1 MWCNPISVR
10 WLVGQLMV
18 WRTSSQL
25 TLWIPHER
33 VYMLRNSIKSLSFT
47 PKNIISLLSDAALVG
62 YCSLTEDGNLTET
75 SHNNSTGLVYE
86 NPKVFLT
93 NWPVWGEKIDTWK
106 EREKK
111 VVDFLHYFITTAI
124 NYYTQIPFL
133 HGWRRLKLKENV
145 LCPNSSFVRREV
157 RRNKTQFDTTREFEN
172 ERNKRWLKSCRE
184 QVNINIEGKASEG
197 IYEEW
202 IEVFVFLNPKNTST
216 QRFLIP
222 PRSMHRLRRDARDRN
237 SINNLMKIF
246 HSQFSLC
253 FFVLIRF

>member
-62 YCSLTEDGNLTET
+62 YSSLTEDGNLTET
-75 SHNNSTGLVYE
+75 SHNNSIGLLYE

-93 NWPVWGEKIDTWK
+93 NWRVWGEKIDTWK
-106 EREKK
+106 EREEKK

-145 LCPNSSFVRREV
+145 LCPNSSFVK
-157 RRNKTQFDTTREFEN
+157 RNKTQFDTTREFEN

-184 QVNINIEGKASEG
+184 QVNINIEGKASEK

-216 QRFLIP
+216 KIP
-222 PRSMHRLRRDARDRN
+222 DSTTQHASAAAWRALDRN